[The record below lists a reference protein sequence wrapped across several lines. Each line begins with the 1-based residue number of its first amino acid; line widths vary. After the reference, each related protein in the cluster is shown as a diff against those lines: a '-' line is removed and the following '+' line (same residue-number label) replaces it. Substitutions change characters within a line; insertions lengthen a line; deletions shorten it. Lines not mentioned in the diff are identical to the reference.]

1 MDHED
6 TYFTPEAV
14 DEQIDR
20 LASDSFLTSSSSPDA
35 RLLQDLHALH
45 QSDQARLENIW
56 DRLSVQAQRDE
67 QTDKL
72 PIDIQYYQQRRLQ
85 DQQQSQPV
93 SSPSQ
98 KTPGRR
104 LRLLLT
110 QLVAAVIIG
119 SLLLIPAWI
128 GYQQT
133 SAPNLSQA
141 QQDLASHSIYLS
153 NDQGVM
159 GVDASTGRGHWTYAI
174 PDYAL
179 GLPVNPIVGNGI
191 IYAESQDSIYAIDA
205 RTGAPRWSHTFQ
217 SQISPYPT
225 NKSRPVLSQNA
236 IYVSVVFME
245 VNKLDATTGKILQT
259 YKPRLNTNIVSI
271 AIEKNVLYAFGL
283 FDMCALRLTD
293 GKILW
298 YRQTNQSQVLGIPH
312 VQNGVLYTIAS
323 SDVNWPYVDP
333 KSTSHIEAFE
343 ANSGNPLWQSSTIQG
358 STTDISIANGVI
370 YNGSTDGS
378 ISAYDMKTGAQVWSK
393 TIPGLSFSGSTGPQ
407 IDSDTIYMAAQDPT
421 MSYQAIGIVAL
432 DISNGHTR
440 WQYPSD
446 LTAMKRAGHM
456 FKPPVAQNSV
466 VFVNDAMSGQYTSE
480 LYALFSGAVLWHR
493 TIDNK
498 S

>member
-14 DEQIDR
+14 DEQIER
-20 LASDSFLTSSSSPDA
+20 LRSDSPLAISPSPDT
-35 RLLQDLHALH
+35 RMLQDLRAFH
-45 QSDQARLENIW
+45 QSDQVRLENIW
-56 DRLSVQAQRDE
+56 DRLATQAQ
-67 QTDKL
+67 QGKPTDKL
-72 PIDIQYYQQRRLQ
+72 PADIQYYQQRKLQ
-85 DQQQSQPV
+85 DQPRSVTPL
-93 SSPSQ
+93 PQ

-104 LRLLLT
+104 LHLLLT
-110 QLVAAVIIG
+110 QLVAAVVIG

-128 GYQQT
+128 GYQQAT
-133 SAPNLSQA
+133 SPNLSQT
-141 QQDLASHSIYLS
+141 QQELASHSIYLS

-159 GVDASTGRGHWTYAI
+159 GVDASNGRGRWTYSI

-179 GLPVNPIVGNGI
+179 GLPVNPIIGNGI

-205 RTGAPRWSHTFQ
+205 NTGVRRWSHTFP

-225 NKSRPVLSQNA
+225 NKSRPILSQNA

-245 VNKLDATTGKILQT
+245 VDKLDATTGKMLQT
-259 YKPRLNTNIVSI
+259 YHPHLNTNIVSI
-271 AIEKNVLYAFGL
+271 AVEHNILYAFGL

-293 GKILW
+293 GKLLW

-312 VQNGVLYTIAS
+312 VANGVLYTIAS

-343 ANSGNPLWQSSTIQG
+343 ADSGNPIWQSNTIQG
-358 STTDISIANGVI
+358 SATDISIADGVI

-378 ISAYDMKTGAQVWSK
+378 VTAYDMKTGVQVWSK
-393 TIPGLSFSGSTGPQ
+393 TIMGLSFSGSTGPQ
-407 IDSDTIYMAAQDPT
+407 VDKDTLYISAQDPT
-421 MSYQAIGIVAL
+421 MSYQSTGIVAL
-432 DISNGHTR
+432 DTSNGHLR

-456 FKPPVAQNSV
+456 FKPPVIQNGV

-493 TIDNK
+493 TINNN

>member
-6 TYFTPEAV
+6 TYFTPESV
-14 DEQIDR
+14 DQQIDR
-20 LASDSFLTSSSSPDA
+20 LRSDSPLAIPSSPDA
-35 RLLQDLHALH
+35 RMLQDLRSLH
-45 QSDQARLENIW
+45 QSDQARLANIW
-56 DRLSVQAQRDE
+56 DRLSAQAEQGG

-72 PIDIQYYQQRRLQ
+72 PVDIQYYQQRKLQ
-85 DQQQSQPV
+85 DQRHSETP
-93 SSPSQ
+93 Q

-119 SLLLIPAWI
+119 SLLLIPAWM
-128 GYQQT
+128 GYEQT
-133 SAPNLSQA
+133 TAPNLSQA
-141 QQDLASHSIYLS
+141 QQGLASHSIYLS

-179 GLPVNPIVGNGI
+179 GLPVNPIVGNNI
-191 IYAESQDSIYAIDA
+191 VYAESQDSIYAIDA
-205 RTGAPRWSHTFQ
+205 KTGTPRWSHTFK

-245 VNKLDATTGKILQT
+245 VDKLDATTGKILQT
-259 YKPRLNTNIVSI
+259 YRPQLNTNIVSI
-271 AIEKNVLYAFGL
+271 AVKNNVLYAFGL

-293 GKILW
+293 GKLLW

-312 VQNGVLYTIAS
+312 VENDILYTIAS

-343 ANSGNPLWQSSTIQG
+343 ASTGSPLWQSNTIQG
-358 STTDISIANGVI
+358 SISDISIVNGII

-378 ISAYDMKTGAQVWSK
+378 VSAYDMKTGAQVWSK
-393 TIPGLSFSGSTGPQ
+393 TLAGLSFSGSTGPQ
-407 IDSDTIYMAAQDPT
+407 IDKDTLYMAAQDPT
-421 MSYQAIGIVAL
+421 MSYQATGIIAL
-432 DISNGHTR
+432 DISNGHLR
-440 WQYPSD
+440 WQYPND
-446 LTAMKRAGHM
+446 LTTMKRAGHM
-456 FKPPVAQNSV
+456 FKPPVVQNGV

-498 S
+498 G